1 MEQLKHQSAGFVS
14 LRHMYAPG
22 QAGTPKLGSE
32 KQVRLS
38 AHPPARPPSGPPP
51 TQSPLHQDVAG
62 LNTLLGS
69 CTRGWRSQRGGG
81 CLVSRSAS
89 SWAKYTTECSKDRVG
104 LNMGTPSLRAD
115 KADGWVRGGGGG
127 IWPRFNLFLLR
138 ISTPFH
144 GTGTTAVNINRFYCS
159 LQGTVPALH
168 CTYDPGRSPGELDCG
183 RGARSRR
190 GTGAYYPVR
199 TWTSS
204 ARTTPWIPWVKARC
218 IKVLL
223 Y

>member
-1 MEQLKHQSAGFVS
+1 MVRVRGAGGRSAGAGAWSRVQ
-14 LRHMYAPG
+14 
-22 QAGTPKLGSE
+22 QAAGPNTPRNVLKIGL
-32 KQVRLS
+32 VLTWV
-38 AHPPARPPSGPPP
+38 PLPSGL
-51 TQSPLHQDVAG
+51 TRRTGGCAG
-62 LNTLLGS
+62 GA
-69 CTRGWRSQRGGG
+69 GGG
-81 CLVSRSAS
+81 A
-89 SWAKYTTECSKDRVG
+89 A
-104 LNMGTPSLRAD
+104 
-115 KADGWVRGGGGG
+115 